1 MARPKGYISS
11 GLVSLLPPLLSSLAD
26 VEYESVLLR
35 EGAELL
41 VFDFGRL
48 AEALVLVW
56 LIWPPSLC
64 LLEVDKEVLA
74 RRDGETDV
82 LVFYLVG
89 VTKA

>member
-1 MARPKGYISS
+1 M
-11 GLVSLLPPLLSSLAD
+11 
-26 VEYESVLLR
+26 LLR
-35 EGAELL
+35 GGVELL
-41 VFDFGRL
+41 VFGLGRL
-48 AEALVLVW
+48 AEALVFIL
-56 LIWPPSLC
+56 LLWPPSLC